1 MFCTQCGSNIPDGS
15 KFCHVCG
22 SEQIRPNAINRP
34 VQQEQQVGT
43 TQPYEGYNSQQI
55 YGNQTQPVYDNQTQP
70 VYNGMR
76 PQVYEDNTQ
85 FVELKKPTDDD
96 LNVKK
101 QNTPKSGKKGLIIGI
116 SIFATLLVAVT
127 IVLIVLN
134 PFKKDEKAADKTTE
148 IVADT
153 TTDSTYE
160 ETSGK
165 AYIINAVVNTSE
177 NDIITNMER
186 ISIYD
191 ERYYHFELQGLEY
204 GEEVELIYKVE
215 KASGSAST
223 YAIPGTHKNGDQ
235 IVIKYFDE
243 DDDYHTGLETINVK
257 YKDTKEDIGSIS
269 VKIVYNVADTTEN
282 TTKSEEK
289 KDNGGSFGVVN
300 GILTVDSSLF
310 GMSYDELNSY
320 LNNSLPAK
328 EYWEWSDVPLDYL
341 NYVYSDGN
349 NYVLY
354 FENNILVGIRYGYE
368 ISENVIPSELL
379 TDAINKFGD
388 YDMYWYFEDTMQ
400 NTEYDWDYKIKSR
413 TGEYAIFLNTYDD
426 KYHLEQQYT
435 SADYSGESIQTH

>member
-22 SEQIRPNAINRP
+22 AEQIRPNANNKP
-34 VQQEQQVGT
+34 VPQEQQVGI

-70 VYNGMR
+70 VYDNQTQPVYNGMS

-101 QNTPKSGKKGLIIGI
+101 QNASKSGNKGLIIGI
-116 SIFATLLVAVT
+116 SIFATILVAVA

-134 PFKKDEKAADKTTE
+134 PFKKDDKDKTSGTTTE
-148 IVADT
+148 SVAGGTDGKKTDTTVTEQSTTQVAD
-153 TTDSTYE
+153 S
-160 ETSGK
+160 
-165 AYIINAVVNTSE
+165 TSE
-177 NDIITNMER
+177 E
-186 ISIYD
+186 SVS
-191 ERYYHFELQGLEY
+191 E
-204 GEEVELIYKVE
+204 
-215 KASGSAST
+215 AST
-223 YAIPGTHKNGDQ
+223 TQEA
-235 IVIKYFDE
+235 
-243 DDDYHTGLETINVK
+243 
-257 YKDTKEDIGSIS
+257 
-269 VKIVYNVADTTEN
+269 N
-282 TTKSEEK
+282 TDK
-289 KDNGGSFGVVN
+289 GGSFGVVN

-388 YDMYWYFEDTMQ
+388 YDMYWYVEDTMQ

-435 SADYSGESIQTH
+435 SADYSGESIQNH

>member
-22 SEQIRPNAINRP
+22 AEQIRPNANNKP
-34 VQQEQQVGT
+34 VPQEQQVGI

-55 YGNQTQPVYDNQTQP
+55 YSNQTQPVYDNQTQP
-70 VYNGMR
+70 VYDNQTQPAYNGMS

-101 QNTPKSGKKGLIIGI
+101 QNASKSGNKGLIIGV
-116 SIFATLLVAVT
+116 SILATILVAVA

-134 PFKKDEKAADKTTE
+134 PFKKDDK
-148 IVADT
+148 D
-153 TTDSTYE
+153 
-160 ETSGK
+160 
-165 AYIINAVVNTSE
+165 
-177 NDIITNMER
+177 
-186 ISIYD
+186 
-191 ERYYHFELQGLEY
+191 
-204 GEEVELIYKVE
+204 
-215 KASGSAST
+215 KASGTTTESVAGGTDGKKTDTTVTEQSTTQVADSTSEESVSEAST
-223 YAIPGTHKNGDQ
+223 TQEA
-235 IVIKYFDE
+235 
-243 DDDYHTGLETINVK
+243 
-257 YKDTKEDIGSIS
+257 
-269 VKIVYNVADTTEN
+269 N
-282 TTKSEEK
+282 TDK
-289 KDNGGSFGVVN
+289 GGSFGVVN

-320 LNNSLPAK
+320 LNYTLPAK

-379 TDAINKFGD
+379 TNAINKFGD
-388 YDMYWYFEDTMQ
+388 YDMYWYVEDTMQ

-435 SADYSGESIQTH
+435 SADYSGESIQNH